1 MSDSTGPAV
10 RDHARRRQAERH
22 REQRVL
28 VPALVISAVLHLLLL
43 LFVVFHT
50 DFQPA
55 RPAPQVVTP
64 AEPVMRAYDIAAVD
78 AEVAAIDVQVREREI
93 QRETAPAERPWAAPQ
108 ATPVD
113 VDAAGAASAAHD
125 RLEYRMGSRE
135 IWRPQAPLPA
145 EEVSPEDRVR
155 ARVATELQ
163 QYNDSVA
170 AEAAARARAL
180 DWTVKDGNGNRWGIS
195 EGVLHLGSLR
205 IPVEVPLGD
214 ELKAR
219 ERTWTE
225 IQLQA
230 GSVETR
236 SAFDERV
243 RAIRERKDRE
253 RTQNS
258 GGSSTAGPPAGGG
271 TRTTGGGTTGGG
283 STGG

>member
-1 MSDSTGPAV
+1 MSDSTVPAV
-10 RDHARRRQAERH
+10 TDHARRRQAERQ

-28 VPALVISAVLHLLLL
+28 VPALVVSAVLHLVLLL
-43 LFVVFHT
+43 TVAFHT
-50 DFQPA
+50 NFEPA
-55 RPAPQVVTP
+55 HPIPQVVTP

-78 AEVAAIDVQVREREI
+78 AEVASIDVQVREREI
-93 QRETAPAERPWAAPQ
+93 QRETAPAERPWVAPQ

-113 VDAAGAASAAHD
+113 VDAAGAEATAHE

-135 IWRPQAPLPA
+135 IWRPQAPPPA

-163 QYNDSVA
+163 LYNDSVA

-180 DWTVKDGNGNRWGIS
+180 DWTVRDGSGNRWGIS

-205 IPVEVPLGD
+205 IPVEVPLSE

-219 ERTWTE
+219 DRTWTE

-230 GSVETR
+230 GRVET
-236 SAFDERV
+236 SAAFDERV
-243 RAIRERKDRE
+243 RAIRERKDQE
-253 RTQNS
+253 RATRNS
-258 GGSSTAGPPAGGG
+258 GGSSTAGPPAGGT
-271 TRTTGGGTTGGG
+271 TRGGTGGG